1 MKIYIGTSGWQYY
14 HWKGKFYPEN
24 LASKDFLKF
33 YSKYFNTV
41 EINTS
46 FYHLTK
52 KMTFEKWKSIV
63 ADLRGLH
70 ADSRRLH
77 ANLRRKNKNDFLF
90 AVKLYRLFTHL
101 RRLKLKKEDEKTLK
115 TFLENVSALKENLG
129 PILIQLPPSFKD
141 KEILKKFIKKFKNIY
156 RRLMQTERRPTQ
168 TIQTLSTIRRKNSQN
183 LYLSQR
189 ESASSQRKS
198 ANPLIALEIRNK
210 NLLTKDVYNFLR
222 KEKIIF
228 VISDSPRWSTEF
240 VKTTDVVYIRFH
252 GKPILFASKYSKEE
266 LKEYAE
272 KIKKLRP
279 KVLFAYF
286 NNDAEGYAI
295 DNALEFTSIFDWI
308 RK

>member
-14 HWKGKFYPEN
+14 HWRGKFYPEN
-24 LASKDFLKF
+24 LDSKNFLKF
-33 YSKYFNTV
+33 YSKHFNTV

-52 KMTFEKWKSIV
+52 KTTFEKWKNEIS
-63 ADLRGLH
+63 D
-70 ADSRRLH
+70 
-77 ANLRRKNKNDFLF
+77 LRRKNKNDFLF

-141 KEILKKFIKKFKNIY
+141 KEVLKKFIKKFKTIIKNVFKN
-156 RRLMQTERRPTQ
+156 RL
-168 TIQTLSTIRRKNSQN
+168 
-183 LYLSQR
+183 
-189 ESASSQRKS
+189 
-198 ANPLIALEIRNK
+198 PLIALEIRNK

-228 VISDSPRWSTEF
+228 VISDSPRWPTDF
-240 VKTTDVVYIRFH
+240 VKTTDIVYVRFH
-252 GKPILFASKYSKEE
+252 GKPILFASKYSKKE
-266 LKEYAE
+266 LKKYAE
-272 KIKKLRP
+272 KIKKLKP

-295 DNALEFTSIFDWI
+295 ENALEFNKIIISNDKKRNKRT
-308 RK
+308 